1 MADVEHLTYGLV
13 NPLFA
18 LGMAALGNLLGL
30 ILATKARGHTG
41 RSRLRLLVYASIA
54 FGGTGIWVPSVVAML
69 GFSVPDYVLRYALQP
84 LAASFGIAVIGV
96 AAGLAIACTGRT
108 RALRLL
114 LGGLL
119 IGAAIAGT
127 NLALVMSVRVGG
139 AVSLRDNLFAAS
151 VGAALV
157 TAGLVVGLLAGLRRL
172 WVALAAAT
180 LLALAVTT
188 TQYLTS
194 AAIRVELGVAHP
206 GIAGVE
212 PILLFAVVILLS
224 TTTLALLWFFSVGT
238 ATRSDL
244 RAVFATH
251 RTIEIEA
258 WMIEE
263 VTSRIA
269 ATDLA
274 PPSTP
279 ASARRRP
286 AWATAAMVSN
296 GAAMATNARPSRT
309 DRANTRT
316 PVPWVSNPTP
326 VEPAAD
332 ERSSTTDDTD
342 VIGLGAALYNAA
354 RITEAL
360 NEAATERGAPVFDL
374 PNRTPSTSDRPTS
387 DRYTSDRTASGLP
400 IRGRTA
406 VQPEPA
412 TVDSTAG
419 GDVAVLTEVEPDPAP
434 LPEGTSEEPAEAPKG
449 SGRRGRWRNRRR

>member
-54 FGGTGIWVPSVVAML
+54 FGGTGIWVPSLVAML
-69 GFSVPDYVLRYALQP
+69 GFSLPDYMLRYAPQP
-84 LAASFGIAVIGV
+84 LAASFGIAIVGV
-96 AAGLAIACTGRT
+96 GAGLAIACTGRT

-139 AVSLRDNLFAAS
+139 TVSLRDNLFAISA
-151 VGAALV
+151 GAAV
-157 TAGLVVGLLAGLRRL
+157 ATAGLVVGLLAGVRRL
-172 WVALAAAT
+172 WVALTAAAV
-180 LLALAVTT
+180 LALAVTAT
-188 TQYLTS
+188 HYLTS
-194 AAIRVELGVAHP
+194 AAIRVEVGVAHL
-206 GIAGVE
+206 GIAGIE
-212 PILLFAVVILLS
+212 PILLLAVVIMLS
-224 TTTLALLWFFSVGT
+224 TTALALMWFFSVGT

-244 RAVFATH
+244 RAVFATQ

-269 ATDLA
+269 AAELAA
-274 PPSTP
+274 PPTAPTP
-279 ASARRRP
+279 SRRRP

-296 GAAMATNARPSRT
+296 GAAMATNGRPSRT

-316 PVPWVSNPTP
+316 PVPWFANPAP

-332 ERSSTTDDTD
+332 ERWLATDDTE
-342 VIGLGAALYNAA
+342 VHGLGAALINAA

-360 NEAATERGAPVFDL
+360 NQAATEHGAPVFDL
-374 PNRTPSTSDRPTS
+374 PARKPPTSDRPAS
-387 DRYTSDRTASGLP
+387 NASDRTASGLP
-400 IRGRTA
+400 IRGRTG
-406 VQPEPA
+406 VKPEPA
-412 TVDSTAG
+412 TVDSMAG
-419 GDVAVLTEVEPDPAP
+419 GDVAVLTEVEPAPAP
-434 LPEGTSEEPAEAPKG
+434 ETTLDEPADAPTG
-449 SGRRGRWRNRRR
+449 SARRGRWRNRRR